1 MIFKRPWLVLL
12 LFIFSLVFTVS
23 AAARVWNGVQ
33 FYWFLDDLSMSVSPL
48 YLVITGV
55 VWSILGAATAIMVW
69 WGNSLAKRVLISG
82 TLLYSV
88 FFWFE
93 QLFLMSNPLRK
104 TNWLFLVILTLIVF
118 LVEVLSF
125 QHPRVRKFFGGLA

>member
-1 MIFKRPWLVLL
+1 
-12 LFIFSLVFTVS
+12 
-23 AAARVWNGVQ
+23 
-33 FYWFLDDLSMSVSPL
+33 MSVSPV

-55 VWSILGAATAIMVW
+55 VWSSLGVATTIMVW
-69 WGNSLAKRVLISG
+69 LGNSLAKRVLISG

-104 TNWLFLVILTLIVF
+104 TNWLFLFILTLIVF
-118 LVEVLSF
+118 LVVVLSF
-125 QHPRVRKFFGGLA
+125 QQPRVRKFFGGLA